1 MFELG
6 NVCLYIKIFIK
17 IWKIKIE
24 IFLFLIFF
32 WVGRVLFINFDV
44 LVFVFLKLRKC
55 KFIVYV
61 ILYRIFVYMEFLLRL
76 SLYVCDYFNL
86 ML

>member
-6 NVCLYIKIFIK
+6 NVCLYIIIFIK
-17 IWKIKIE
+17 IW
-24 IFLFLIFF
+24 L
-32 WVGRVLFINFDV
+32 GRVLFINFDV